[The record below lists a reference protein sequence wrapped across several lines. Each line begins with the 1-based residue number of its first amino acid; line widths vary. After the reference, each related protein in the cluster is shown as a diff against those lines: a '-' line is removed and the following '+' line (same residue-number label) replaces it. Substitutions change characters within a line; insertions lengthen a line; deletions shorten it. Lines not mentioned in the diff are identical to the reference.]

1 MSQYTPLEFQQRA
14 IESLISQ
21 FKTLWQNTE
30 RQIEIVFKSPT
41 GSGKTFVTTSFIN
54 QLNNQPD
61 WDFDKCF
68 VWITFSDDLAMQS
81 KEKFYDYFFP
91 NISNRLLTVNDFSNG
106 KLKKNDILFINWQKL
121 VSRKAEDRRIRR
133 PNDVKSLKEQGY
145 YFEDIVESTQNE
157 NREIIMI
164 IDESQKNVTD
174 AAQRDVIGKINPKII
189 IKVSATPENEPTI
202 SDITHNR
209 KGFVEVDR
217 EDVVDENLIKER
229 ILCQTEEDLLK
240 HKEENL
246 DEVLLKLAIEKR
258 EEIKNEYDRL
268 NKKINPLVLI
278 QLPNDDKIQIEQ
290 GLLTKEQIVTNYLLN
305 QGIEEKKIAYWF
317 DGRKEN
323 MLNISDND
331 NEVEYMLFKQAA
343 GTGWDCP
350 RACVLVMYREIN
362 SPTFY
367 TQTLG
372 RILRIADPKDKETFK
387 KSPLL
392 RTGFLFTN
400 YKRNEVNIPDQS
412 NKNKPFVYTTE
423 SKYGEITINQHL
435 KTNFIS
441 RVDYGDLVDSVKF
454 QRSLVNTFDN
464 FFGFS
469 TEIMSPEEKH
479 NKIKERGIEI
489 KTHLTNKIIVDAEFK
504 DFDNINKEINTQGKD
519 AEFEVSNNDV
529 EKTFTLLCSQLLAE
543 QTEEDAKITNIARSW
558 SPLKSALR
566 VWLFNSLCYDGNTC
580 YKVFINDIL
589 RGTDSIFRRAITKSL
604 KDYRPILNSLM
615 KEREEKLNE
624 PEVFKIKQSYS
635 FTDDYEIYDTKLCVL
650 KEFYIEKE
658 YIGKQNEIEF
668 IDFLE
673 QKGGKIE
680 WWFKNGDY
688 GKDYFAI
695 KYTNT
700 NEGKEKLFY
709 PDWIV
714 KFKDNRI
721 GIFDTK
727 GGQTATSKETKDKA
741 EALIKYIKELNKI
754 GGIENE
760 FIGGIVVKA
769 NAQWYFNDNEEYNYN
784 QNNLN
789 EWKPIIDCF

>member
-41 GSGKTFVTTSFIN
+41 GSGKTFMTTSFIN

-68 VWITFSDDLAMQS
+68 VWITFSDNLAMQS

-121 VSRKAEDRRIRR
+121 VSSKAEGRRNRR
-133 PNDVKSLKEQGY
+133 PNDVKLLKEQGY
-145 YFEDIVESTQNE
+145 YFEDFVESTQNE

-164 IDESQKNVTD
+164 IDESHKNVTD

-189 IKVSATPENEPTI
+189 VKVSATPENEPTI

-217 EDVVDENLIKER
+217 EDVVNENLIKEK
-229 ILCQTEEDLLK
+229 ILCQTEEDLQK

-246 DEVLLKLAIEKR
+246 DEVLLRLAIEKR
-258 EEIKNEYDRL
+258 EEIKNEYDIFK
-268 NKKINPLVLI
+268 KKINPLVII
-278 QLPNDDKIQIEQ
+278 QLPNDDKLQIEQ
-290 GLLTKEQIVTNYLLN
+290 GLQTKEQIVTNYLLN

-323 MLNISDND
+323 IIDISDND
-331 NEVEYMLFKQAA
+331 NEVEYLLFKQAV

-423 SKYGEITINQHL
+423 SKHGEITINQHL
-435 KTNFIS
+435 KTDFIS
-441 RVDYGDLVDSVKF
+441 RIDYGDLVDSVKF
-454 QRSLVNTFDN
+454 QRSLINTFDN

-479 NKIKERGIEI
+479 IKIKERGIEI
-489 KTHLTNKIIVDAEFK
+489 ITHLTNKIIVDAEFK
-504 DFDNINKEINTQGKD
+504 DFDKINTEINTQGKD
-519 AEFEVSNNDV
+519 TEFEVSNNDV

-543 QTEEDAKITNIARSW
+543 QTEDDAKITNIARSW

-604 KDYRPILNSLM
+604 KDYRPTLNFLM

-658 YIGKQNEIEF
+658 YIGKQNEIDF

-673 QKGGKIE
+673 QKGKKIE

-688 GKDYFAI
+688 GKDYFAL
-695 KYTNT
+695 KYFNSE
-700 NEGKEKLFY
+700 EGKEKLFY

-741 EALIKYIKELNKI
+741 DALIKYIKELNKI

-769 NAQWYFNDNEEYNYN
+769 NAQWYYNDDDNYSYK
-784 QNNLN
+784 QGKLDD
-789 EWKPIIDCF
+789 WKLLVDLF